1 MNQTEKIAVCVPGT
15 ENIEPI
21 DENTFKGKFTIK
33 IGPVKVKFNGLIEFT
48 QRDSSSHELT
58 LKGSGKDQNGKGGAS
73 MTMFL
78 KLIELDIGTEVQSN
92 MTLSI
97 NGRIAQFGSKIIEGV
112 TNKLLA
118 QFINNFKKT
127 LLKA

>member
-1 MNQTEKIAVCVPGT
+1 
-15 ENIEPI
+15 
-21 DENTFKGKFTIK
+21 
-33 IGPVKVKFNGLIEFT
+33 
-48 QRDSSSHELT
+48 
-58 LKGSGKDQNGKGGAS
+58 